1 MEYVLM
7 RCPKCR
13 WIFVLNIKRRSPS
26 ARKCADCKCLCV
38 EIGFFVPFPDWM
50 QEREEKDDRE
60 MHVPVSD
67 GQDVQALHTT

>member
-7 RCPKCR
+7 RCPQCR

-26 ARKCADCKCLCV
+26 ARKCADCQCLCV

-50 QEREEKDDRE
+50 QEREEERAKVTETPITGDQR
-60 MHVPVSD
+60 PNIP
-67 GQDVQALHTT
+67 A